1 MIYRSSIP
9 IPFLLSCYLF
19 GESFEK
25 VAKLTVKKTAKS
37 RLINIWS
44 NKRALSLFSIQNLN
58 AFRFWKKDLQY
69 MGCAKL
75 HIKFLDPDDGIAQ
88 WFVLGENN
96 NGKLLVETRN
106 RVSLLVS
113 PLMLEK

>member
-1 MIYRSSIP
+1 MVYRSSIP
-9 IPFLLSCYLF
+9 IPFLLSCFLF

-37 RLINIWS
+37 RLINIWI
-44 NKRALSLFSIQNLN
+44 NERALSLFSIQNLN
-58 AFRFWKKDLQY
+58 VFRFWKKDLQY

-88 WFVLGENN
+88 GFVLDANN
-96 NGKLLVETRN
+96 NGSFL
-106 RVSLLVS
+106 
-113 PLMLEK
+113 